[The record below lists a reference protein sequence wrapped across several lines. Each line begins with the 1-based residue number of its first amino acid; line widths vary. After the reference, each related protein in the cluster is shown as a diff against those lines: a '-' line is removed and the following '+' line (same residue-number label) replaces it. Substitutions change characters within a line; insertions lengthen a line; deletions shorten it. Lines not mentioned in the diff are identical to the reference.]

1 MVQIKDTKKRLD
13 YCRGQSSNIM
23 GDESVAST
31 FPFSEVI
38 DVRTYYAEIWSRSF
52 VFDYNPADFYGPEIG
67 SHWKILQLKNDATP
81 PVKYPQY
88 LSHWLE
94 IGQEQMMGP
103 GHVEVDEYYPMQ
115 GHLATQF
122 IGLYNAEKEREQ
134 KKYDEK
140 KSKHT
145 SNPIIHMSNW
155 FTEIDGLLDEN
166 FLYPKDVKNDIEEMI
181 QCIRS
186 KSFRAG
192 LAMAGRV
199 LEQILNQL
207 VLNHDLDINQDLMMG
222 RKIGALREGGVY
234 LDPTLGNIVNVI
246 NTQRISGVHVKE
258 SIKIP
263 SEDDM
268 NMVMFAV
275 KSALGR
281 LIEKK
286 V

>member
-1 MVQIKDTKKRLD
+1 MV
-13 YCRGQSSNIM
+13 G
-23 GDESVAST
+23 ESIGPT

-38 DVRTYYAEIWSRSF
+38 DVRTYYKEIWNNSS
-52 VFDYNPADFYGPEIG
+52 VFDYNPADYYGPEIG
-67 SHWKILQLKNDATP
+67 SHWKILELKDDVTP
-81 PVKYPQY
+81 PTGYPQY

-115 GHLATQF
+115 GHLAAQF
-122 IGLYNAEKEREQ
+122 VRLYDTEKERSQ

-140 KSKHT
+140 QSKHT
-145 SNPIIHMSNW
+145 SNPIIHISNW
-155 FTEIDGLLDEN
+155 FAEIDGLLDEN

-181 QCIRS
+181 QCIKS
-186 KSFRAG
+186 KSFRAS

-199 LEQILNQL
+199 LEQVLNQL
-207 VLNHDLDINQDLMMG
+207 VLNHNLDINQDLMMG

-268 NMVMFAV
+268 HMVMFAV
-275 KSALGR
+275 KSAIGR